1 MFDSARRAIT
11 GVGTHLPLPGMAAA
25 VAGRLVSPM
34 VQVGGGGGGQMS
46 EVMDSFGRIS
56 VSDPRAL
63 ARSSS
68 AADVS
73 SPAGVPMNLVS
84 SPARY
89 LQPQPQPQP
98 QPQQPRR

>member
-25 VAGRLVSPM
+25 GAGRLISPM
-34 VQVGGGGGGQMS
+34 VQVGGGGGQMS

-63 ARSSS
+63 ARSGS

-98 QPQQPRR
+98 QQPRR